1 MPLEATKRKVKEMI
15 KVQEVCEKKIQTGK
29 IERPDGSLFT
39 GLSKVYEARSTLI
52 NPSYVVAVYP
62 HEYTSSLD
70 IDKLEKNFPADTKF
84 CTLVLDGNSF
94 RTSEIVVVGS
104 FEKFCRRLEAPK
116 L

>member
-1 MPLEATKRKVKEMI
+1 MPLEATKRKIKEMI
-15 KVQEVCEKKIQTGK
+15 KVQEVCEKKIH
-29 IERPDGSLFT
+29 L
-39 GLSKVYEARSTLI
+39 
-52 NPSYVVAVYP
+52 
-62 HEYTSSLD
+62 
-70 IDKLEKNFPADTKF
+70 DKLEKNFPADTKF